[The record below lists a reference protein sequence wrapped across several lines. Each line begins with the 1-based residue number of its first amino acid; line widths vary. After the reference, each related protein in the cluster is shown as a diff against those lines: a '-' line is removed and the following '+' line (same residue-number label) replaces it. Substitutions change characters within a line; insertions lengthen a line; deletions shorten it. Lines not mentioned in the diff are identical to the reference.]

1 LVVVDKFS
9 KFAHFIPLRH
19 PFTTFSVAK
28 LFLDNIYKLHGM
40 PASIISDRDRVFT
53 SALWKELFI
62 LVGVTLRMSSAYHP
76 QTDNQTE
83 RVNQCMETFLCCF
96 AHACPSKWHNWLSLA
111 EFWYNSSW
119 HSSLGRSPFEVL
131 YGYSPRHFGIDPSS
145 ACSSTDLST
154 WLQERQVMKGLIKQ
168 HLSRAQD
175 RMKQQADKGRSERQF
190 QVGDMV
196 YLKLQPYV
204 QSSLAPRAN

>member
-1 LVVVDKFS
+1 
-9 KFAHFIPLRH
+9 
-19 PFTTFSVAK
+19 
-28 LFLDNIYKLHGM
+28 
-40 PASIISDRDRVFT
+40 
-53 SALWKELFI
+53 
-62 LVGVTLRMSSAYHP
+62 
-76 QTDNQTE
+76 
-83 RVNQCMETFLCCF
+83 METFLRCF

-154 WLQERQVMKGLIKQ
+154 WLQERQLMKGLIKQ

-204 QSSLAPRAN
+204 LSSLAPRANQKLSFKFSDPSRFSAVLVQLHTSCSFHHLLLLTLCSTSPSLIMQLVIRWFLLL

>member
-1 LVVVDKFS
+1 
-9 KFAHFIPLRH
+9 
-19 PFTTFSVAK
+19 
-28 LFLDNIYKLHGM
+28 
-40 PASIISDRDRVFT
+40 
-53 SALWKELFI
+53 
-62 LVGVTLRMSSAYHP
+62 
-76 QTDNQTE
+76 
-83 RVNQCMETFLCCF
+83 
-96 AHACPSKWHNWLSLA
+96 LA